1 MTYYYQIIMTR
12 ITKYFLTFILLL
24 GSIFA
29 FGQNTD
35 TVLTLQQCLDI
46 AIKSNLQVKQS
57 FTTAESARIDYR
69 QAIENLLPNING
81 SASRSYNS
89 GRAIS
94 PLTNSYVNQS
104 ATNDNYSLSGGM
116 TLFNGFSLI
125 NAVKSTSLAYQAG
138 KMNFQAA
145 KDGVTVNV
153 ITSYLAILDDQEIL
167 AATKSQLDYQKET
180 VDRLTILEKQG
191 ANKAAS
197 DLTDQ
202 QGQLAANQVNL
213 VNAQNTLDAAK
224 LTLFQLMNIPYRPGM
239 KFENLNAENLVG
251 DYGSDPDQV
260 YQTALKQFAAV
271 KAATLNREA
280 AEKNVSSVRGQ
291 LAPTITLGG
300 GLNTAYSNTAQ
311 QSVFIDS
318 TTNAV
323 KGLYAQGPASALNP
337 SGKQTIF
344 STSANNSLQNISY
357 GNQFKNNYSS
367 YISLG
372 INIPIFLNG
381 IRRNTLA
388 KAKLNALYAR
398 DEEENAKIVLKQNV
412 EQAYFN
418 MMAAYKKYQVLMDQV
433 KAYTESFRIYKLR
446 FDAGVLTSVDYI
458 FAKNNLDAA
467 TVNMIS
473 AKYDYFINSRILDYY
488 QGKMSSFQ

>member
-1 MTYYYQIIMTR
+1 MRFSNYILALITITYSALAYAQ
-12 ITKYFLTFILLL
+12 K
-24 GSIFA
+24 
-29 FGQNTD
+29 TD
-35 TVLTLQQCLDI
+35 TSKTFTLQQCLDI

-57 FTTAESARIDYR
+57 NTNAQLARIDYR
-69 QAIENLLPNING
+69 QAIENLLPNISG
-81 SASRSYNS
+81 SAGRSFNN

-94 PLTNSYVNQS
+94 PSTNSYINQS
-104 ATNDNYSLSGGM
+104 ATNDSYNLSGSM
-116 TLFNGFSLI
+116 TLFNGFALI
-125 NAVKSTSLAYQAG
+125 NAIKATSLAFQAG

-145 KDGVTVNV
+145 KDAVTVNV
-153 ITSYLAILDDQEIL
+153 ITSYLAILDDEEIL
-167 AATKSQLDYQKET
+167 AASQSQLAYQKET

-202 QGQLAANQVNL
+202 QGQLAGNQVNV

-224 LTLFQLMNIPYRPGM
+224 LTLFQIMNIPFQPNTE
-239 KFENLNAENLVG
+239 FQELNAENLKG
-251 DYGSDPDQV
+251 EYGSDPDKI
-260 YQTALKQFAAV
+260 YQTALQQFAIV
-271 KAATLNREA
+271 KAATLNRQA
-280 AEKNVSSVRGQ
+280 AEKNVSSLRGQ
-291 LAPTITLGG
+291 LSPSITLGG

-311 QSVFIDS
+311 KSVFIDS
-318 TTNAV
+318 TSSAV
-323 KGLYAQGPASALNP
+323 KGLYTQVPVSVTNP
-337 SGKQTIF
+337 TGRESIF
-344 STSANNSLQNISY
+344 ATTANSSLENISY
-357 GNQFKNNYSS
+357 NEQLKNNYSS

-381 IRRNTLA
+381 TRRNALA
-388 KAKLNALYAR
+388 KAKINALYAR
-398 DEEENAKIVLKQNV
+398 DVEENAKIVLKQNV

-473 AKYDYFINSRILDYY
+473 AKYDYFIDSKILDYY
-488 QGKMSSFQ
+488 QGNLSLQ

>member
-1 MTYYYQIIMTR
+1 MR
-12 ITKYFLTFILLL
+12 FSKYI
-24 GSIFA
+24 
-29 FGQNTD
+29 
-35 TVLTLQQCLDI
+35 LTLLFITGTIWANAQVADTSFTLQKCLDI
-46 AIKSNLQVKQS
+46 AIKNNLQVKQS
-57 FTTAESARIDYR
+57 NANAELARVDYR
-69 QAIENLLPNING
+69 QAIENLLPNISG
-81 SASRSYNS
+81 SASRSFNS

-104 ATNDNYSLSGGM
+104 ATNDNYGLTGSM

-125 NAVKSTSLAYQAG
+125 NAIKATSLAFQAG

-145 KDGVTVNV
+145 KDAVTVNV

-167 AATKSQLDYQKET
+167 TASKSQLAYQKET

-202 QGQLAANQVNL
+202 QGQLAANEVSVVNSQ
-213 VNAQNTLDAAK
+213 NALDAAK
-224 LTLFQLMNIPYRPGM
+224 LTLFQIMNIPYQAGV
-239 KFENLNAENLVG
+239 KFEDVNAENLRG

-260 YQTALKQFAAV
+260 YQTALQRFAAV
-271 KAATLNREA
+271 KAATLSREA
-280 AEKNVSSVRGQ
+280 AQKNVSSLRGQ
-291 LAPTITLGG
+291 LAPSITLGG

-318 TTNAV
+318 TTSAV
-323 KGLYAQGPASALNP
+323 KGLYAQGPA
-337 SGKQTIF
+337 GKETIF
-344 STSANNSLQNISY
+344 ATNANTASQDISY
-357 GNQFKNNYSS
+357 RDQLKNNYSS
-367 YISLG
+367 YVSIG

-381 IRRNTLA
+381 TRRNALSRA
-388 KAKLNALYAR
+388 KINALYAR
-398 DEEENAKIVLKQNV
+398 DVEENAKIVLKQNV
-412 EQAYFN
+412 EQAYLN

-473 AKYDYFINSRILDYY
+473 AKYDYFITSKILDYY
-488 QGKMSSFQ
+488 QGKLTWQ

>member
-1 MTYYYQIIMTR
+1 
-12 ITKYFLTFILLL
+12 
-24 GSIFA
+24 
-29 FGQNTD
+29 
-35 TVLTLQQCLDI
+35 
-46 AIKSNLQVKQS
+46 
-57 FTTAESARIDYR
+57 
-69 QAIENLLPNING
+69 
-81 SASRSYNS
+81 
-89 GRAIS
+89 
-94 PLTNSYVNQS
+94 YVNQS
-104 ATNDNYSLSGGM
+104 ATNDNYSLSGSM

-167 AATKSQLDYQKET
+167 AATKSQLAYQKET

-224 LTLFQLMNIPYRPGM
+224 LTLFQLMNIPYRPGV

-280 AEKNVSSVRGQ
+280 SEKNVSSVRGQ
-291 LAPTITLGG
+291 LAPSITLGG

-337 SGKQTIF
+337 SGKETIF

-381 IRRNTLA
+381 IKRNALA